1 MQQPTDQFEWYKMMR
16 ETNPVYYHPDYHSW
30 SVFRY
35 NDVQRV
41 LSDHAAFSSQF
52 MGRSAEP
59 NPDHPLSTSMINTD
73 PPWHRKLRNLVS
85 TAFTP
90 RTVAKLTP
98 RIQDIVNDLLDQ
110 IAAQGE
116 MDIIDDLAYPLP
128 TTVIAELL
136 GVPQEDREQFKF
148 WSDELVGSSDTPGVD
163 PEYEM
168 GQYFRELIAQRRAD
182 PRDDL
187 ISALITAQV
196 DGESLTIAELL
207 GFGELLIVAGH
218 ETTTHLIGNTFLCFD
233 EYPGAIEQ
241 LQTDASLIPDAVEEI
256 LRYRSPIRRMFRR
269 VVSDITIG
277 DQELKAGQFVN
288 ALIASAN
295 RDEEQFPNASVFDIR
310 RSPNRHLA
318 FGYGI
323 HFCLGAPLARLEAK
337 IVLEIMLDRF
347 TNMQVKPDVA
357 LEPVG
362 GMILHGFK
370 HIPITFERRQPALVG
385 S

>member
-1 MQQPTDQFEWYKMMR
+1 MQHPTDQFEWYKTMR
-16 ETNPVYYHPDYHSW
+16 ATNPVHYHQDYHSW
-30 SVFRY
+30 SIFRY
-35 NDVQRV
+35 ADVQRV

-52 MGRSAEP
+52 MGRNSEA

-98 RIQDIVNDLLDQ
+98 RIQEIVNDLLDQ
-110 IAAQGE
+110 VATRGE

-136 GVPQEDREQFKF
+136 GVPHEDRDRFKF

-168 GQYFRELIAQRRAD
+168 GQYFRKLIARRKAE

-187 ISALITAQV
+187 ISALIAARV
-196 DGESLTIAELL
+196 DGESLSIAELL
-207 GFGELLIVAGH
+207 GFCELLIVAGH
-218 ETTTHLIGNTFLCFD
+218 ETTTHLIGNTLLCFN
-233 EYPGAIEQ
+233 EFPGAVEQ
-241 LQTDASLIPDAVEEI
+241 LQADPSLIPDAVEEV
-256 LRYRSPIRRMFRR
+256 LRFRSPVRRMFRR
-269 VVSDITIG
+269 VASDVVIG

-288 ALIASAN
+288 AWIASAN
-295 RDEEQFPNASVFDIR
+295 RDEAQFPDADRFDIR

-323 HFCLGAPLARLEAK
+323 HFCLGAPLARLEGK
-337 IVLEIMLDRF
+337 IVLEIMLARF
-347 TNMQVKPDVA
+347 KHIQMQPDAV
-357 LEPVG
+357 LEPVSS
-362 GMILHGFK
+362 MILHGFK
-370 HIPITFERRQPALVG
+370 HVPITFEAASSVR